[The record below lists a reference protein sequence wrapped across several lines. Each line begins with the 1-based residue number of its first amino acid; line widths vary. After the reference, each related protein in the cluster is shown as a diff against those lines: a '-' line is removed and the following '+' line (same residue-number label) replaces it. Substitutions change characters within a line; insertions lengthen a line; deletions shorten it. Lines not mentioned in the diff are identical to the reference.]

1 MNNQVIVKFKK
12 LNSEA
17 KMPVKA
23 SKSAACFDIYAGV
36 SETHGGTY
44 FIAPQT
50 WTFISTGIAM
60 AIPEGY
66 HAKVFSRS
74 GHGTKEINLMNCVGI
89 IDSDYRGELK
99 ILLRNNKHKDY
110 FAIDPGERVAQI
122 MIEKN
127 VDTLFIEVPILD
139 ETDRGQGGF
148 GSTGIKEIDK

>member
-1 MNNQVIVKFKK
+1 MSNQVIVKFKK
-12 LNSEA
+12 LNDVA

-23 SKSAACFDIYAGV
+23 SKSAACFDVYAGV

-50 WTFISTGIAM
+50 WTFISTGIAI

-99 ILLRNNKHKDY
+99 ILLRNNKQKEY
-110 FAIDPGERVAQI
+110 FNISPGERVAQI

-139 ETDRGQGGF
+139 ETDRGEGGF
-148 GSTGIKEIDK
+148 GSTGIKEIEK